1 MGLLFRAIFREV
13 ASSAILGAI
22 LFTFVLFLQRVGR
35 LFEILVRSTAP
46 PATVAHLFALAIP
59 FTFTFTLPLGVL
71 VGVLIAL
78 SRMSSDG
85 EITAMRA
92 AGVPSRKVIAP
103 VLTFATLATILTAA
117 ATLWLTPYST
127 WRTYKILNQVVAAEL
142 TAEVQPRVFEE
153 NFPNRIVYVSE
164 VIPGTLTHWRN
175 VFIADLTPQ
184 EERKKDDH
192 DHGDGP
198 RITVASEAIAVPD
211 VARNVIQMSLNNGV
225 SYDVG
230 KDITQ
235 YFTTDAPKEE
245 QILQATKPN
254 EVHAKDYIDM
264 DTLPLYRIA
273 YHDPTLE
280 PDKRTE
286 ARIELHQ
293 RLALPPAC
301 FLLAL
306 IGIPLGVSSRKGGKS
321 SAFVLT
327 VALAFIY
334 WIGMLGAN
342 GLAKQHKLPV
352 GVAVWIPNAVFALIG
367 IVLLTRLERPGDR
380 DWVGRAVNWIATIW
394 ARLRGRLPAT

>member
-13 ASSAILGAI
+13 ASSAVLGAI
-22 LFTFVLFLQRVGR
+22 LFTFVLFLQRVGK

-59 FTFTFTLPLGVL
+59 FAFTFTLPLGVL

-85 EITAMRA
+85 EIIAMRA
-92 AGVPSRKVIAP
+92 SGVPSRKVIAP
-103 VLTFATLATILTAA
+103 VLIFATLSMVVTAA

-127 WRTYKILNQVVAAEL
+127 WKTYKILNQLVAAEL

-153 NFPNRIVYVSE
+153 NFPNRIIYVSE

-184 EERKKDDH
+184 DEQKKDDH

-198 RITVASEAIAVPD
+198 RITVASDAIAVPD
-211 VARNVIQMSLNNGV
+211 VARNVIQLSLENGV

-235 YFTTDAPKEE
+235 YYITSAPKGE
-245 QILQATKPN
+245 QILEATKPG
-254 EVHAKDYIDM
+254 EVRAKAFTEI

-273 YHDPTLE
+273 YPDPALE
-280 PDKRTE
+280 PDKRIE
-286 ARIELHQ
+286 ARIELHK

-301 FLLAL
+301 LLLAL
-306 IGIPLGVSSRKGGKS
+306 IGIPLGVSSR
-321 SAFVLT
+321 
-327 VALAFIY
+327 
-334 WIGMLGAN
+334 
-342 GLAKQHKLPV
+342 
-352 GVAVWIPNAVFALIG
+352 
-367 IVLLTRLERPGDR
+367 
-380 DWVGRAVNWIATIW
+380 
-394 ARLRGRLPAT
+394 

>member
-13 ASSAILGAI
+13 ASSAILGTI

-35 LFEILVRSTAP
+35 LFEILVRSSAP

-59 FTFTFTLPLGVL
+59 FTLTFTLPLGVL

-103 VLTFATLATILTAA
+103 VLTFALLATLVTAA
-117 ATLWLTPYST
+117 ASLWLTPYST
-127 WRTYKILNQVVAAEL
+127 WRTYKILNQLVAAEL

-153 NFPNRIVYVSE
+153 NFPNRMVYVSE

-175 VFIADLTPQ
+175 VFIADLTPPDEQ
-184 EERKKDDH
+184 KKDDH

-198 RITVASEAIAVPD
+198 RVTVASEAIAVPD

-235 YFTTDAPKEE
+235 YFITSAPKGE
-245 QILQATKPN
+245 QILEATKPG
-254 EVHAKDYIDM
+254 EIRAKAYTEI

-273 YHDPTLE
+273 YQDPALE
-280 PDKRTE
+280 PDKRIE
-286 ARIELHQ
+286 AQNRT
-293 RLALPPAC
+293 A
-301 FLLAL
+301 
-306 IGIPLGVSSRKGGKS
+306 
-321 SAFVLT
+321 SAF
-327 VALAFIY
+327 
-334 WIGMLGAN
+334 GAAS
-342 GLAKQHKLPV
+342 GLLSAGP
-352 GVAVWIPNAVFALIG
+352 
-367 IVLLTRLERPGDR
+367 DR
-380 DWVGRAVNWIATIW
+380 YSAGCLHSQGRKID
-394 ARLRGRLPAT
+394 RLRVHGGFGVHLLDGDDWAPTAWPSSINCRWAWRCGSPTRCLRC